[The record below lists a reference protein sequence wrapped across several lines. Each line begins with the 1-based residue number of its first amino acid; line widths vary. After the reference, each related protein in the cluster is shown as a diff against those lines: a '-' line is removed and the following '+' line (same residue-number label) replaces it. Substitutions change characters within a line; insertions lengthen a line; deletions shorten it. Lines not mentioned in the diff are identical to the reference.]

1 MTRITISSL
10 LKSWN
15 QTYKKD
21 YVLVSS
27 RKISISNREYKR
39 ATRGCQLM
47 SPSNISQS
55 GNHHKSYFMYW
66 MLILNDME
74 IFFILLHFLASKS
87 VNFFDNIHMC
97 LSIFSSSLNLVFYTP
112 AIYVCISW
120 KQEQNIL
127 KRSLYNQKQGGI
139 YNL

>member
-1 MTRITISSL
+1 
-10 LKSWN
+10 
-15 QTYKKD
+15 
-21 YVLVSS
+21 
-27 RKISISNREYKR
+27 
-39 ATRGCQLM
+39 M

-87 VNFFDNIHMC
+87 VNFFNNIHMC

-127 KRSLYNQKQGGI
+127 KSSLYNQKQGGN
-139 YNL
+139 YNLLGPTTLLIAGVVYLQLGIFVVEKQVINFPSTHLDI

>member
-1 MTRITISSL
+1 
-10 LKSWN
+10 
-15 QTYKKD
+15 
-21 YVLVSS
+21 
-27 RKISISNREYKR
+27 
-39 ATRGCQLM
+39 M

-55 GNHHKSYFMYW
+55 GNHHKSYFMYC

-74 IFFILLHFLASKS
+74 FFFILLHFLASKS

-127 KRSLYNQKQGGI
+127 KSSLYNQKQGGN
-139 YNL
+139 YNLLGPTTLLIAGVVYLQLGIFVVEKQVINFPSTHLDI